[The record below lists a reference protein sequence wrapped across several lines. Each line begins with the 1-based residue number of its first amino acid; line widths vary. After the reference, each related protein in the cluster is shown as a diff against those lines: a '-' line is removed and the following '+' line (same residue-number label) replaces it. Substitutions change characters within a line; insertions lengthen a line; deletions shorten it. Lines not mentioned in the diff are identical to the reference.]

1 MYGNIVGNKN
11 TPPQKRRQ
19 KQIQPPLRR
28 PSLQRTPFTGPGRL
42 TNIPKRFGFGAIS
55 KILKTPTVTFSLSK
69 QQFSRKQFKTW
80 KKKRSRSP
88 MNRMPWGEVA
98 RLNASSLLSRT
109 ERNLIERQKKKEK
122 RRKRKY
128 STCDTNA
135 FRPIRKTKVGSGATP
150 SKPCLV
156 RVPRGAAA
164 DALFSQHWINEWKRS
179 NYVRSPGMPFAERPT
194 TVFLTVSP
202 FVRLFPFLPPSFSSS
217 SSSSLSSLSH
227 ANHLASELLFV

>member
-1 MYGNIVGNKN
+1 
-11 TPPQKRRQ
+11 
-19 KQIQPPLRR
+19 
-28 PSLQRTPFTGPGRL
+28 
-42 TNIPKRFGFGAIS
+42 
-55 KILKTPTVTFSLSK
+55 
-69 QQFSRKQFKTW
+69 
-80 KKKRSRSP
+80 
-88 MNRMPWGEVA
+88 MNRMPRGEVA

-179 NYVRSPGMPFAERPT
+179 NYVSSPGMPFAERPT